1 MRKVYDKCCGVDVHK
16 KLLVAC
22 LVVGGKR
29 EVREF
34 GATTRELLAMADW
47 LSGAGCEMAA
57 MESTGSYWK
66 PLYNVLECA
75 GLPAMVVNAQHVKNV
90 PGRKTDVRDAEW
102 LADLLQHGL
111 LNASFIPSRPQREL
125 RELLSYRR
133 SLVADRAREV
143 NRLQKVLEGGNI
155 KLSGTVSN
163 IVGMSGRALL
173 DAALSGA
180 RVGAGDIARMREEG
194 AVSRRLKASDEQL
207 ADDLEGVLSG
217 VQRRIIREILG
228 HVDEL
233 DAHIAAIDEEVDSH
247 MDDGQKAAAEAI
259 SGIPGMG
266 ETSARAVI
274 AVIGTDMSRFP
285 TAGHLASWAGLCPG
299 DNESAGKR
307 KSGKTRKGN
316 KLLQSTLVNAA
327 HSAVRR
333 KDSYFAAQFKRISAH
348 RGKKRAYVAVA
359 HSMLVAIYHVLAERV
374 AFKDLGADYYSKFNR
389 ERKARSYIKK
399 LCSLGYR
406 ITAVPTA

>member
-22 LVVGGKR
+22 LASGEER
-29 EVREF
+29 ELREF

-47 LSGAGCEMAA
+47 LSGAGCEMVA

-66 PLYNVLECA
+66 PLYNVLESA

-90 PGRKTDVRDAEW
+90 PGRKTDARDAEW

-133 SLVADRAREV
+133 SLVADRGREV

-155 KLSGTVSN
+155 KLSGTISN

-173 DAALSGA
+173 GAALSGA
-180 RVGAGDIARMREEG
+180 GVSAGDIARMREGG
-194 AVSRRLKASDEQL
+194 AVSKRLKASDEQL
-207 ADDLEGVLSG
+207 ADDLEGVLSD

-247 MDDGQKAAAEAI
+247 MDGGQKAAAEAI
-259 SGIPGMG
+259 SGIPGLG

-327 HSAVRR
+327 HSAARS

-359 HSMLVAIYHVLAERV
+359 HSMLVAIYHILAEGV
-374 AFKDLGADYYSKFNR
+374 AFEDLGADYYSRFNR

-399 LCSLGYR
+399 LASLGYQV
-406 ITAVPTA
+406 TAVPAA